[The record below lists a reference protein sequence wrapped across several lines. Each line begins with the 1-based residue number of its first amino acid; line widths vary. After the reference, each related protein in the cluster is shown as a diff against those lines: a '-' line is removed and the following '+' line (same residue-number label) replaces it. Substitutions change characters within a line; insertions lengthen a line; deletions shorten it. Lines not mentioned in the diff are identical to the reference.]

1 MAAGLIRLDIQELE
15 GLNSMVK
22 LAVARSNNNRITL
35 ELLTAR
41 VCTRKVLALHTEGA
55 IRYKS
60 VVPCAASLARS
71 AYLHYGSHLDS
82 DLLRDE
88 ALGRLTWSVRVG
100 VLSLC
105 KLRAGALCF
114 SCLNGRR
121 SRAQIQH
128 CIFCNRRTK
137 AARVH
142 VLSVCD
148 YWEVKRQ
155 QTCRQLPVTKAFAP
169 ADISRHILGCRPH
182 QEAFASLV
190 AWAVELDKE
199 CASWFHAQHHWPV
212 VLICTTAATLIY
224 SRTQL
229 AGTLAVMVTCLQ
241 VTLLSTIP
249 LRGHLPSLSGPLSTT
264 NS

>member
-1 MAAGLIRLDIQELE
+1 MKKGIFA
-15 GLNSMVK
+15 
-22 LAVARSNNNRITL
+22 TW
-35 ELLTAR
+35 LTEAQQSR
-41 VCTRKVLALHTEGA
+41 QPPSYVTFQSTH
-55 IRYKS
+55 
-60 VVPCAASLARS
+60 
-71 AYLHYGSHLDS
+71 S

-100 VLSLC
+100 VLSSC

-155 QTCRQLPVTKAFAP
+155 QTCRQLPACHRGLCSGRYFSTH
-169 ADISRHILGCRPH
+169 SRLQAASGSVCFSRSLG
-182 QEAFASLV
+182 
-190 AWAVELDKE
+190 
-199 CASWFHAQHHWPV
+199 
-212 VLICTTAATLIY
+212 
-224 SRTQL
+224 SR
-229 AGTLAVMVTCLQ
+229 A
-241 VTLLSTIP
+241 
-249 LRGHLPSLSGPLSTT
+249 
-264 NS
+264 